1 MTNNTR
7 NAGRLAIKDRERVT
21 VFVSGKHNV
30 KVIKATAKSLQVLEP
45 KKKKDENNDC
55 K

>member
-30 KVIKATAKSLQVLEP
+30 KVIKETAKSLQVLEP
-45 KKKKDENNDC
+45 KKKKDE
-55 K
+55 